1 MGEYLKENERI
12 DDLQTKGFRI
22 IQNSKGFCFGIDAV
36 LLANFVSLKKN
47 SKVVDLGTGTGI
59 IPILIAAKST
69 TSKIEALEIQAEAAD
84 MARRSVILNNLEER
98 INVLNIDLKMADK
111 HLKVNSFDV
120 VTTNPPYMHA
130 NGIVNTEEA
139 KTISRHEVK
148 CKLEDVVK
156 MAAKLLKHN
165 GKFYMI
171 HRPQRIVDIM
181 LYCRKY
187 KLEPKK
193 LQFIQPM
200 REKKPNLLIVECTKA
215 ARPEVK
221 MLDPLIIYD
230 EDGNYTRK
238 VVDMYKKRNIENEG

>member
-1 MGEYLKENERI
+1 MDEYLKENERI

-36 LLANFVSLKKN
+36 LLANYVSLKKN
-47 SKVVDLGTGTGI
+47 AKVVDFGTGTGI

-69 TSKIEALEIQAEAAD
+69 TSKIEALEIQVEAAD

-98 INVLNIDLKMADK
+98 INVLNIDLKLADK
-111 HLKVNSFDV
+111 YLKINSFDV

-130 NGIVNTEEA
+130 NGVVNMEEA

-171 HRPQRIVDIM
+171 HRPQRIVDII

-193 LQFIQPM
+193 LQFIQPT

-215 ARPEVK
+215 ARPEVIV
-221 MLDPLIIYD
+221 LDPLIIYD
-230 EDGNYTRK
+230 EDRNYTK
-238 VVDMYKKRNIENEG
+238 NVVNMYKRRNIENES

>member
-1 MGEYLKENERI
+1 MDEYLKENERI

-36 LLANFVSLKKN
+36 LLANYVSLKKN
-47 SKVVDLGTGTGI
+47 AKVVDFGTGTGI

-69 TSKIEALEIQAEAAD
+69 TSKIEALEIQVEAAD
-84 MARRSVILNNLEER
+84 MARRSVVLNNLEER
-98 INVLNIDLKMADK
+98 INVLNIDLKLADK
-111 HLKVNSFDV
+111 YLKINSFDV

-130 NGIVNTEEA
+130 NGVVNMEEA

-171 HRPQRIVDIM
+171 HRPQRIVDII

-193 LQFIQPM
+193 LQFIQPT

-215 ARPEVK
+215 ARPEVIV
-221 MLDPLIIYD
+221 LDPLIIYD
-230 EDGNYTRK
+230 EDRNYTK
-238 VVDMYKKRNIENEG
+238 NVVNMYKRRNIENES